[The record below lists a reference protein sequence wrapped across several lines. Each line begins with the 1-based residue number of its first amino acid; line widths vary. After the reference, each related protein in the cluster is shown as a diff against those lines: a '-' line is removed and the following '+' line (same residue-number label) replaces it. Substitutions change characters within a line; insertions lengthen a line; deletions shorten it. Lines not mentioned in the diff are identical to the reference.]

1 MSDSHHTGNP
11 SGEAK
16 CPFNHGQ
23 SPKVA
28 GAGTSNQDWWPN
40 QLNLN
45 ALRQHSNLSN
55 PLGSDFNYAQ
65 EFKNLDLNALKQDI
79 IEVMTL
85 HKIGGLQITVITDH
99 FLSVWLGIAREP
111 TVHRM
116 VAVEQAL
123 ECNDLLH

>member
-55 PLGSDFNYAQ
+55 PLGSDFNYAE

-79 IEVMTL
+79 IEVMTTSQDWWPADYG
-85 HKIGGLQITVITDH
+85 HYGP
-99 FLSVWLGIAREP
+99 FSSVWHGTAREP
-111 TVHRM
+111 TVHQT